1 MDDEIWRIYVELRS
15 RRLLN
20 DYVKHLG
27 WSGRKLAAEA
37 GLGHAIV
44 AHLLKGTR
52 KSCSAKTAHAIEDAL
67 GCPRG
72 LIFRTIVSSV
82 SSSNGRAA

>member
-1 MDDEIWRIYVELRS
+1 MNDPNLWRLNVKLRS
-15 RRLLN
+15 RRLLQ

-27 WSGRKLAAEA
+27 LSGREVAKRA

-52 KSCSAKTAHAIEDAL
+52 TTCTPSTARAIEEAL
-67 GCPRG
+67 GCPPG
-72 LIFRTIVSSV
+72 LLFESTVSAVRSV
-82 SSSNGRAA
+82 A